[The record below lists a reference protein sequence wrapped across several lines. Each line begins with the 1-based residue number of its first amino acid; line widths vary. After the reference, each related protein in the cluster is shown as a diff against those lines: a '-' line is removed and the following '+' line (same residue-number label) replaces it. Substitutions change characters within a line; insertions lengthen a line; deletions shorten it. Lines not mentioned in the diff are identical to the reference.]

1 MCNRKVLLR
10 TDIDHGK
17 LGHQLQSVHDAVGT
31 ALTEIYQVTNI
42 TVLQHCRDCKQVF
55 LHQ

>member
-10 TDIDHGK
+10 TDIDHGE
-17 LGHQLQSVHDAVGT
+17 LGHQLQSVHDAVET

-42 TVLQHCRDCKQVF
+42 TVLQHCKDCTQVS

>member
-10 TDIDHGK
+10 TDIDHGE
-17 LGHQLQSVHDAVGT
+17 LGHQLQSVHDAVET

-42 TVLQHCRDCKQVF
+42 TVLQHCKDCKQVS

>member
-31 ALTEIYQVTNI
+31 VLTEIPQVTNI
-42 TVLQHCRDCKQVF
+42 TVLQHCKDCKQVS

>member
-1 MCNRKVLLR
+1 MWNRKVLLR
-10 TDIDHGK
+10 TDIDHDR

-31 ALTEIYQVTNI
+31 ALTEIHQVTNI
-42 TVLQHCRDCKQVF
+42 TVLQHCNDCKQVF